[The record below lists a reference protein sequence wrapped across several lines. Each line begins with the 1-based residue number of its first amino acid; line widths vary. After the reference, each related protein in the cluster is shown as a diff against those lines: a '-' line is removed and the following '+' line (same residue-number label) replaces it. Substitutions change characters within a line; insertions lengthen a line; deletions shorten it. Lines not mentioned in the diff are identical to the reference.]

1 MSTQQIQL
9 RADLFTRIEEH
20 VGMVEG
26 LQDQLQTAMW
36 ELGRGNEDEAV
47 AIVSNIAKMAEALR
61 QNLIT
66 TGTEIR
72 NRLPVIPGRT
82 S

>member
-9 RADLFTRIEEH
+9 RADLFCRIEEH

-26 LQDQLQTAMW
+26 LQAQLGDLRFALKHDELEEAMNLL
-36 ELGRGNEDEAV
+36 ENLYN
-47 AIVSNIAKMAEALR
+47 MADAHR
-61 QNLIT
+61 RSLID

-72 NRLPVIPGRT
+72 NKLPIIPGRT
-82 S
+82 R